1 MCSFGVCGMWVNGC
15 LWMFCGAVGVFVIG
29 VCEIVVMVKPELGK
43 IFGE

>member
-1 MCSFGVCGMWVNGC
+1 MNGC
-15 LWMFCGAVGVFVIG
+15 FWMFCGAVGVVFVIG